1 MHLSIFLVLFL
12 LLIVYLLVAPI
23 VIYLD
28 TTANSYYLKL
38 AHFVKISLESDS
50 VAVLKICMQFFFF
63 KFYFYPLRFKS
74 SKKIKKSKKTT
85 GLMQKR
91 RAGLNNGYKIL
102 KTFKVKKLLINIDTG
117 DCILN
122 AKLYSVFAVL
132 NYNFGSFKINFTGR
146 NQMVLCIQNRPFNI
160 IKTFINN

>member
-1 MHLSIFLVLFL
+1 MYLSIFLTLFL
-12 LLIVYLLVAPI
+12 LLVVYLLVAPI

-28 TTANSYYLKL
+28 TTANTYYLKL
-38 AHFVKISLESDS
+38 THFVKISLESDK
-50 VAVLKICMQFFFF
+50 VAVLKIRMQLFFF
-63 KFYFYPLRFKS
+63 KFYFYPLRLKS
-74 SKKIKKSKKTT
+74 SNKKKKRKKTT
-85 GLMQKR
+85 GLKQKR
-91 RAGLNNGYKIL
+91 DVGLKKGYKIL
-102 KTFKVKKLLINIDTG
+102 KTFKVKKILVNIDTG

-122 AKLYSVFAVL
+122 AKLYPVFAFL